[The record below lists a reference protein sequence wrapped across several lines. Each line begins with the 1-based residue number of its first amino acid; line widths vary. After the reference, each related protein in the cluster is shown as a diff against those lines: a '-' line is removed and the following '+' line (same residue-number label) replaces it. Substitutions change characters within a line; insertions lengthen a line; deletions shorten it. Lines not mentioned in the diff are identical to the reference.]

1 MGKPYSDDLRSR
13 VAAAVVGGQTVRA
26 VAGVFG
32 VSVASAAKWAQRLRA
47 TGSAASKPMGGTR
60 RAVLADERT
69 WLLARVREEP
79 DLTLRALAAELAGR
93 GVAVSHWA
101 VWKLLASEGITFK
114 KKHPASRAGSARHR
128 AAARAVAAATG
139 PA

>member
-1 MGKPYSDDLRSR
+1 MGKPCSDDLRSR
-13 VAAAVVGGQTVRA
+13 VAAAVVGGQTVCA

-32 VSVASAAKWAQRLRA
+32 VSIASAAK
-47 TGSAASKPMGGTR
+47 PMGGMR

-69 WLLARVREEP
+69 WLLARVREVP

-93 GVAVSHWA
+93 GVVVSHWA
-101 VWKLLASEGITFK
+101 VWKLLASESITCK
-114 KKHPASRAGSARHR
+114 KKHPASRAGPARHR
-128 AAARAVAAATG
+128 AAARAVAAAAR